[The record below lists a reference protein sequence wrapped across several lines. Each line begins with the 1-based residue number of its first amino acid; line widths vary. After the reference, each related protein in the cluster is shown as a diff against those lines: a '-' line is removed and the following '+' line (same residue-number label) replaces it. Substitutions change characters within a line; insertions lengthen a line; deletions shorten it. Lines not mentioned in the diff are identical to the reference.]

1 MVLPSD
7 GWRVSNDLLKR
18 RPSHTLGV
26 PRLTLKD
33 FLSNGLACVICE
45 PSPFVPAPFDDD
57 EEEEEEQPSPQLL
70 LGSAEDACTL
80 CLTSATNFPLTL
92 SSVTNI
98 PFASKS
104 YS

>member
-7 GWRVSNDLLKR
+7 GWRVSNDMLKR

-26 PRLTLKD
+26 PRRTVKD

-57 EEEEEEQPSPQLL
+57 DEEEEQPSPQLL
-70 LGSAEDACTL
+70 PGSAEDACTL
-80 CLTSATNFPLTL
+80 CLASATNFPFTL
-92 SSVTNI
+92 LFVTNL